1 MPAPARLL
9 LIEEDCMTD
18 GVREIL
24 DEMSLST
31 LTKILRTLETAV
43 DELGAN
49 TPIRQV
55 MALIVVAIA
64 NKAERPVGVRDVDR
78 ELGDLKSGTA
88 SKLLRSMM
96 HVETERKPG
105 VANTIRSERDP
116 LDLRRWDLFVTSKGA
131 DALAKITKAAE
142 GK

>member
-1 MPAPARLL
+1 MN
-9 LIEEDCMTD
+9 DD
-18 GVREIL
+18 VREIL
-24 DEMSLST
+24 DDISLGT
-31 LTKILRTLETAV
+31 LTKIFRTLGTAV

-55 MALIVVAIA
+55 MTLIAVAMA
-64 NKAERPVGVRDVDR
+64 NKAERPIGVSDVDR
-78 ELGDLKSGTA
+78 ELGDLKNGSA

-96 HVETERKPG
+96 HLETERKPG

-116 LDLRRWDLFVTSKGA
+116 QDLRRWDLFVTGKGA
-131 DALAKITKAAE
+131 DALSKIAETAE